1 LGYFLTGLQTKI
13 RLHDPKELMRSMEVA
28 LNLEESMN
36 EEKKKCTTYQSNTPN
51 FRYSTGIG
59 LKGVIGK
66 LLLVWLA
73 TQGKTH
79 PFLGKRIVQG

>member
-1 LGYFLTGLQTKI
+1 
-13 RLHDPKELMRSMEVA
+13 
-28 LNLEESMN
+28 MN